1 MSHSHRM
8 DQSRFRR
15 EPKSNPQS
23 IKSSNKNIP
32 DFHGLRNY
40 DVIELY
46 VMIMSHRSQNYS

>member
-8 DQSRFRR
+8 EPSRFRR

-23 IKSSNKNIP
+23 IKSSNENIP

-46 VMIMSHRSQNYS
+46 VMIMSHRS